1 MAMTKEELQ
10 ERINRATQ
18 LLLKAQKKADK
29 YGKLLTADEKELVD
43 KYYKYNATN
52 NKILRDALA
61 VDGWSYNSD
70 VQMYRQAL
78 DEIDNRTETIKKYE
92 TKIQEIENFENDNK
106 IEVLVKFL
114 DNWGKIAYDF
124 YIENA
129 NLYCDLKAKEKEE
142 CEKYM
147 QKYSSSSKPSY
158 VLYNIFLKEYY
169 ADIAPV
175 TQIITTRPYSR
186 EIDTAKLEKIIEDEK
201 VKKYKDLIERVTKEV
216 GEIVD
221 ASDLSIGSKN
231 GELNG
236 IIVGKNGKVRIET
249 ISAGGYNIQCLH
261 YRVLVKRLK

>member
-129 NLYCDLKAKEKEE
+129 NLYIL
-142 CEKYM
+142 
-147 QKYSSSSKPSY
+147 
-158 VLYNIFLKEYY
+158 
-169 ADIAPV
+169 
-175 TQIITTRPYSR
+175 TTSGW
-186 EIDTAKLEKIIEDEK
+186 T
-201 VKKYKDLIERVTKEV
+201 EV
-216 GEIVD
+216 
-221 ASDLSIGSKN
+221 
-231 GELNG
+231 
-236 IIVGKNGKVRIET
+236 
-249 ISAGGYNIQCLH
+249 
-261 YRVLVKRLK
+261 